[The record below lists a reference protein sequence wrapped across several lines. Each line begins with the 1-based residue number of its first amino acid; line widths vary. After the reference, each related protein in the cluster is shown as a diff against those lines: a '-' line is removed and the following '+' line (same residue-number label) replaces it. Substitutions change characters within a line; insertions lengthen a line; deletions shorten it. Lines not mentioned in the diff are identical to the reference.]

1 MKKFFLFIM
10 IITITLSGCTY
21 KESGN
26 ELSLDDSSTP
36 HMTGVQDYRIDGF
49 GEVKSLNILYPA
61 YDLAKYKSILQW
73 QEYIKEKNGI
83 DILINYLAFYPE
95 TVNDLNINGV
105 VYLNYQ
111 KGVPFEFNT
120 TVFEYYDD
128 NIAYELSEYYQ
139 EYGWNQLINPDYI
152 NALTVDGKIYAVP
165 TTANKYI
172 IPRYYNKEILEKLGS
187 VVPESVNEFYE
198 YLLKVKELYSENT
211 NYYPYVVL
219 NHRFASSVSDIARA
233 YGVYFNNYFN
243 SSVSYNPITD
253 SIEDAMYSE
262 NIYELLV
269 FLRNLQEMKLM
280 AVYGMYNRINPL
292 NDEPLGTYIT
302 NLNKIDKNFAT
313 EYNFV
318 YSNSTGGFDK
328 YLFATKNYES
338 VNGYYLTGD
347 NKQFLC
353 EVHSDFG
360 FYVFPRNIENIDG
373 LIYTFDNLFT
383 DENNY
388 MDFKYGVEGRDYI
401 VTDDKIINNI
411 SNPIKD
417 GANPELKLIIDAY
430 NYDTSYVSE
439 SYDIIGS
446 LKADI
451 AYERNVFNHIN
462 TYSSL
467 SMRSVFNYTRN
478 EELEAVF
485 NPDVQ
490 LDDAIAYYK
499 DQARK
504 NGVLNTIFE
513 INEDLGKSSNYNY
526 N

>member
-1 MKKFFLFIM
+1 M

-172 IPRYYNKEILEKLGS
+172 IPRYYNKEILEKLDS

-243 SSVSYNPITD
+243 SS
-253 SIEDAMYSE
+253 
-262 NIYELLV
+262 
-269 FLRNLQEMKLM
+269 
-280 AVYGMYNRINPL
+280 
-292 NDEPLGTYIT
+292 
-302 NLNKIDKNFAT
+302 
-313 EYNFV
+313 
-318 YSNSTGGFDK
+318 
-328 YLFATKNYES
+328 
-338 VNGYYLTGD
+338 
-347 NKQFLC
+347 
-353 EVHSDFG
+353 
-360 FYVFPRNIENIDG
+360 
-373 LIYTFDNLFT
+373 
-383 DENNY
+383 
-388 MDFKYGVEGRDYI
+388 
-401 VTDDKIINNI
+401 
-411 SNPIKD
+411 
-417 GANPELKLIIDAY
+417 
-430 NYDTSYVSE
+430 
-439 SYDIIGS
+439 
-446 LKADI
+446 
-451 AYERNVFNHIN
+451 
-462 TYSSL
+462 
-467 SMRSVFNYTRN
+467 
-478 EELEAVF
+478 
-485 NPDVQ
+485 
-490 LDDAIAYYK
+490 
-499 DQARK
+499 
-504 NGVLNTIFE
+504 
-513 INEDLGKSSNYNY
+513 GKRP
-526 N
+526 